1 MSEARIFAD
10 MLFKVLLR
18 PHCHFISA
26 ERKHVPVV
34 RSSNYI
40 LVLTCSDWSNRF
52 PSIKSTYE
60 LKATRYRKK
69 EKQQRRNKVSC
80 YRIESNTSL
89 PTYNCVPTFGGETCD
104 YLKGLKHH

>member
-1 MSEARIFAD
+1 MRNIGTRKGKERGTPVPKARIFAD

-18 PHCHFISA
+18 PRRHLISA

-60 LKATRYRKK
+60 LKATRYRKG
-69 EKQQRRNKVSC
+69 EKQ
-80 YRIESNTSL
+80 
-89 PTYNCVPTFGGETCD
+89 G
-104 YLKGLKHH
+104 